1 MRKTASGPRYH
12 PSILPSPDIH
22 MDTDTHTHIGTQTHT
37 LIPTQTHTGHVACWP
52 FVYLLWKNVCFCS
65 LPIFWSVPSRL
76 HESASLQ
83 GPGAPCT
90 FVLESLPL
98 VVPSP
103 PRWSGKTRET
113 SHSFHLGSPGTHR
126 PLGLDLVHF
135 PWAEGQVFLR
145 LFIGCSVSPSLSS
158 AALSALSL
166 CQTLE
171 LKLPVF

>member
-1 MRKTASGPRYH
+1 MDEKNSFRAQIPPQYPALPRHTHGHRHTYTH
-12 PSILPSPDIH
+12 RH
-22 MDTDTHTHIGTQTHT
+22 TDTHVDTD
-37 LIPTQTHTGHVACWP
+37 TGHVACWP
-52 FVYLLWKNVCFCS
+52 FVDLLWKNVCFCS

-126 PLGLDLVHF
+126 PLRLDLVHF